1 MYVGAISATDIDGSG
16 RHDLDTINDSSLNA
30 VAHNVGIAEHTLI
43 IGVLGKV
50 LVAEAL
56 RNRVLSSDRGRIEW
70 ALDFDLIGTV
80 RIGGTLNTCTVRE
93 IMASITHA
101 R

>member
-1 MYVGAISATDIDGSG
+1 VYVGAIGTADIDGSG
-16 RHDLDTINDSSLNA
+16 RHDLDTVNDSSLNA
-30 VAHNVGIAEHTLI
+30 VAHNVIVAEHALI
-43 IGVLGKV
+43 IGVLCEV

-56 RNRVLSSDRGRIEW
+56 RNRVLSSDRGRVEW

-80 RIGGTLNTCTVRE
+80 RVSGTLNTCTVRE

>member
-1 MYVGAISATDIDGSG
+1 MYVGAVSATDINGSG
-16 RHDLDTINDSSLNA
+16 RHHLDTVNNGSLNA
-30 VAHNVGIAEHTLI
+30 VAHDVCIAEHTLI

-56 RNRVLSSDRGRIEW
+56 RNRILSSNRGRVEW

-80 RIGGTLNTCTVRE
+80 RVGGTLNARTVCE
-93 IMASITHA
+93 IMTRITHA